1 MEFLPLPFN
10 EKIVSG
16 VYDPFGGCSINWD
29 LWPAIQVED
38 STVRNLIK
46 KWEDN
51 MGTLAVLGQFFI
63 GIGILLLGVAA
74 IWFVS
79 IYSQKK

>member
-1 MEFLPLPFN
+1 
-10 EKIVSG
+10 
-16 VYDPFGGCSINWD
+16 
-29 LWPAIQVED
+29 
-38 STVRNLIK
+38 
-46 KWEDN
+46 